1 MALCTV
7 TDTEKGEEEAA
18 YLASGRNVDSRWL
31 EVKAN
36 GFFFITNLA

>member
-7 TDTEKGEEEAA
+7 TDTEKGEEETAC
-18 YLASGRNVDSRWL
+18 LASGRNVDSRWL